1 MTGLANDARPAPRD
15 READDFERLFPL
27 AELELNVIREATV
40 GGRNVCVVRTAA
52 GVFAFGAVCPHQ
64 GGSMC
69 AGIVRGTMDPSPRNE
84 YHFGHEGEV
93 VVCPWH
99 GYEFDMRTGESVSG
113 VIRGRVGSFPVEVRE
128 GDVYCSPRRRR
139 PPARLIARQ
148 LRERIMAALS
158 VEQQELISLI
168 RTFVDREVLPVASEL
183 DHRDEFPGE
192 LVEAMKK
199 MGLFG
204 ITIPCEYGG
213 LGLDLYTYALVI
225 KELSRGWISLSGVIN
240 THFMAAWM
248 ILNFGTD
255 EQKRRYLPR
264 MATGAWRSAYSMTEP
279 QAGSDVQA
287 IRTRARRDGDEFV
300 IDGQKM
306 WVTNGLRANMVMLL
320 AVTDPQAQ
328 PRHRGMTAFIL
339 QKEGGAAEQP
349 GLVVPPHL
357 RKLGYRGVESTE
369 LVFDGF
375 RTPADSVL
383 GGASQTGQGFKQFM
397 AAVELGRVNVA
408 ARAVGLATCALELA
422 IAYASQRETFGKVI
436 SQHQA
441 IQLKLAQM
449 ATRLKAA
456 ELLVAEAA
464 QLKSTGARADLEAGM
479 AKLFATETA
488 LEVTTEAMRIHGGYG
503 YSQEYMIERLYRDAP
518 LLILGEG
525 SNEIQQLVIAR
536 RLLESSAS
544 GR

>member
-1 MTGLANDARPAPRD
+1 MEFTDEQRAMAQAIRD
-15 READDFERLFPL
+15 
-27 AELELNVIREATV
+27 
-40 GGRNVCVVRTAA
+40 
-52 GVFAFGAVCPHQ
+52 
-64 GGSMC
+64 
-69 AGIVRGTMDPSPRNE
+69 
-84 YHFGHEGEV
+84 
-93 VVCPWH
+93 
-99 GYEFDMRTGESVSG
+99 
-113 VIRGRVGSFPVEVRE
+113 
-128 GDVYCSPRRRR
+128 
-139 PPARLIARQ
+139 
-148 LRERIMAALS
+148 
-158 VEQQELISLI
+158 
-168 RTFVDREVLPVASEL
+168 FVDRDVEPTVSAY
-183 DHRDEFPGE
+183 DHADQFPE
-192 LVEAMKK
+192 PLVETMRQ

-204 ITIPCEYGG
+204 LTIPEEYGG

-264 MATGAWRSAYSMTEP
+264 MATGEWRSAYSMTEP
-279 QAGSDVQA
+279 HAGSDVQA

-375 RTPADSVL
+375 RTPAGSVL
-383 GGASQTGQGFKQFM
+383 GGDSQLGQGFKQFM

-408 ARAVGLATCALELA
+408 ARAVGLATCALEQA
-422 IAYASQRETFGKVI
+422 IAYASQRETFGKLI

-456 ELLVAEAA
+456 ELLVADAA

-488 LEVTTEAMRIHGGYG
+488 LEV
-503 YSQEYMIERLYRDAP
+503 
-518 LLILGEG
+518 
-525 SNEIQQLVIAR
+525 
-536 RLLESSAS
+536 
-544 GR
+544 